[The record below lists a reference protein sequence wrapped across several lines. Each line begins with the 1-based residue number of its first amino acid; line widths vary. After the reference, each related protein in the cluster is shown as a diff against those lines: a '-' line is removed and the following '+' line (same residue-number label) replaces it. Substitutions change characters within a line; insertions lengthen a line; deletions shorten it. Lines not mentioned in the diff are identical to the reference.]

1 LKTFTAA
8 NSVAAPLIK
17 TNKIDMEISERA
29 AQLTPSL
36 TLSIDSKAKAMK
48 AEGIDVCGFGAGEP
62 DFDTPEHIKAAAIE
76 ALQAG
81 FTKYTPSAGIPE
93 LRAAIAEKFAAD
105 NGLTYRAGQVIVS
118 NGAKHSC
125 YNAILATCQPGD
137 EVIIPAP
144 YWVSYP
150 DMVRLAGAEPVIVPT
165 MERNNWKM
173 RPEDFE
179 NAMTPRT
186 KMLIMNTP
194 CNPTGSVYTREELEA
209 IVEVASGEDIY
220 ILSDEIYEKLVY
232 DDAKHVSIASLSQE
246 AYDLTI
252 TVNGFS
258 KSYAMTGWR
267 LGYLAAPEAVAKA
280 VDSIQSHTTANPS
293 SFSQRGALAALK
305 GDQQAVS
312 DMRDEFDM
320 RRNYMIDRLS
330 KIPNVTAV
338 KPQGAFYVLLNI
350 SQLGLTSQNFADRL
364 LSKANVAVVPG
375 AAFGDDRTIRLSYA
389 TSIDII
395 KKGLDR
401 LQDFCRTL

>member
-1 LKTFTAA
+1 
-8 NSVAAPLIK
+8 
-17 TNKIDMEISERA
+17 
-29 AQLTPSL
+29 
-36 TLSIDSKAKAMK
+36 
-48 AEGIDVCGFGAGEP
+48 
-62 DFDTPEHIKAAAIE
+62 
-76 ALQAG
+76 
-81 FTKYTPSAGIPE
+81 
-93 LRAAIAEKFAAD
+93 
-105 NGLTYRAGQVIVS
+105 VIVS

-150 DMVRLAGAEPVIVPT
+150 DMVRLVGAEPVIVPT

-173 RPEDFE
+173 RTEDFE

-186 KMLIMNTP
+186 KMLIMNSP

-232 DDAKHVSIASLSQE
+232 DDAKHVSIGSLSKE

-305 GDQQAVS
+305 GDQQPVA
-312 DMRDEFDM
+312 DMREEFDM

-338 KPQGAFYVLLNI
+338 KPQGAFYVMLNV

>member
-1 LKTFTAA
+1 
-8 NSVAAPLIK
+8 
-17 TNKIDMEISERA
+17 MEISERA

-62 DFDTPEHIKAAAIE
+62 DFDTPEHIKRAAIE

-81 FTKYTPSAGIPE
+81 FTKYTPNAGIPE
-93 LRAAIAEKFAAD
+93 LRQAIADKLAAD
-105 NGLTYRAGQVIVS
+105 NGLNYRAGQIVVS
-118 NGAKHSC
+118 NGAKHAC

-137 EVIIPAP
+137 EVVIAAP

-165 MERNNWKM
+165 SERNAWKM

-186 KMLIMNTP
+186 KMLIMNSP
-194 CNPTGSVYTREELEA
+194 GNPTGSVYTREELEA
-209 IVEVASGEDIY
+209 IVSVAAEEDIY
-220 ILSDEIYEKLVY
+220 VLSDEIYEKLVY
-232 DDAKHVSIASLSQE
+232 DDAKHVSIASLSKE
-246 AYDLTI
+246 ANDLTI

-267 LGYLAAPEAVAKA
+267 LGYLAAPDAVVRA
-280 VDSIQSHTTANPS
+280 VDSIQSHTSSNPS
-293 SFSQRGALAALK
+293 SFSQYGALAALK
-305 GDQQAVS
+305 GDQQPLS
-312 DMRDEFDM
+312 DMREEFDM
-320 RRNYMIDRLS
+320 RRNYMFDRLS
-330 KIPNVTAV
+330 KISNITAV
-338 KPQGAFYVLLNI
+338 KPQGAFYILVNI

-375 AAFGDDRTIRLSYA
+375 AAFGDDRTVRFSYA
-389 TSIDII
+389 TSLDVI

-401 LQDFCRTL
+401 FQDFCRTL

>member
-1 LKTFTAA
+1 
-8 NSVAAPLIK
+8 
-17 TNKIDMEISERA
+17 MEISERA

-93 LRAAIAEKFAAD
+93 LRAAIAEKFATD
-105 NGLTYRAGQVIVS
+105 NGLTYRPGQVVVS

-137 EVIIPAP
+137 EVIIPSP

-150 DMVRLAGAEPVIVPT
+150 DMVRLVGAEPVIVPT

-186 KMLIMNTP
+186 KMLIMNSP

-232 DDAKHVSIASLSQE
+232 DDAKHVSIASLSKE

-305 GDQQAVS
+305 GDQQCVA
-312 DMRDEFDM
+312 DMREEFDM

-338 KPQGAFYVLLNI
+338 KPQGAFYVLLNV

>member
-1 LKTFTAA
+1 
-8 NSVAAPLIK
+8 
-17 TNKIDMEISERA
+17 MEISSRA

-36 TLSIDSKAKAMK
+36 TLTIDSKAKAMK
-48 AEGIDVCGFGAGEP
+48 SEGLDVCGFGAGEP
-62 DFDTPEHIKAAAIE
+62 DFDTPEHIKAAAVA
-76 ALQAG
+76 ALEAG
-81 FTKYTPSAGIPE
+81 FTKYTPSSGIPE
-93 LRAAIAEKFAAD
+93 LRQAISEKFATD
-105 NGLTYRAGQVIVS
+105 NLLEYRPSQVIVS
-118 NGAKHSC
+118 NGAKHAC

-165 MERNNWKM
+165 TERNAWKLTA
-173 RPEDFE
+173 ENFE

-186 KMLIMNTP
+186 KMLIINSP
-194 CNPTGSVYTREELEA
+194 CNPTGSVYTREELQA
-209 IVEVASGEDIY
+209 IVEVAAEEDIS

-232 DDAKHVSIASLSQE
+232 DDTKHVSIASLSKE

-267 LGYLAAPEAVAKA
+267 LGYLGAPEAIAKA
-280 VDSIQSHTTANPS
+280 VDSIQSHSTSNPC
-293 SFSQRGALAALK
+293 SFAQKGAVAALK
-305 GDQQAVS
+305 GDQQPLA

-320 RRNYMIDRLS
+320 RRNYMFDRIS
-330 KIPNVTAV
+330 KIPNITAV
-338 KPQGAFYVLLNI
+338 KPLGAFYVLVNI

-389 TSIDII
+389 TSIDVI

-401 LQDFCRTL
+401 FQDFCRTL

>member
-1 LKTFTAA
+1 
-8 NSVAAPLIK
+8 
-17 TNKIDMEISERA
+17 MEISERA

-62 DFDTPEHIKAAAIE
+62 DFDTPEHIKRAAIE
-76 ALQAG
+76 ALEAG
-81 FTKYTPSAGIPE
+81 FTKYTPNAGIPE
-93 LRAAIAEKFAAD
+93 LRQAIADKLAAD
-105 NGLTYRAGQVIVS
+105 NGLNYRAGQIVVS
-118 NGAKHSC
+118 NGAKHAC

-137 EVIIPAP
+137 EVVIAAP

-165 MERNNWKM
+165 SERNAWKM

-186 KMLIMNTP
+186 KMLIMNSP
-194 CNPTGSVYTREELEA
+194 GNPTGSVYTREELEA
-209 IVEVASGEDIY
+209 IVSVAAEEDIY
-220 ILSDEIYEKLVY
+220 VLSDEIYEKLVY
-232 DDAKHVSIASLSQE
+232 DDAKHVSIASLSKE

-267 LGYLAAPEAVAKA
+267 LGYLAAPDAVVRA
-280 VDSIQSHTTANPS
+280 VDSIQSHTSSNPS
-293 SFSQRGALAALK
+293 SFSQYGALAALK
-305 GDQQAVS
+305 GDQQPLS
-312 DMRDEFDM
+312 DMREEFDM
-320 RRNYMIDRLS
+320 RRNYMFDRLS
-330 KIPNVTAV
+330 KISNITAI
-338 KPQGAFYVLLNI
+338 KPQGAFYILVNI

-375 AAFGDDRTIRLSYA
+375 AAFGDDRTVRFSYA
-389 TSIDII
+389 TSLDVI

-401 LQDFCRTL
+401 FQDFCRTL

>member
-1 LKTFTAA
+1 
-8 NSVAAPLIK
+8 
-17 TNKIDMEISERA
+17 MEISARA

-62 DFDTPEHIKAAAIE
+62 DFDTPEHIKTAAIE
-76 ALQAG
+76 AIQAG
-81 FTKYTPSAGIPE
+81 FTKYTPSSGIPE
-93 LRAAIAEKFAAD
+93 LRQAISEKFAAD
-105 NGLTYRAGQVIVS
+105 NGLTYRASQIVVS
-118 NGAKHSC
+118 NGAKHAC

-137 EVIIPAP
+137 EVVIPSP

-150 DMVRLAGAEPVIVPT
+150 DMVKLAGADPVIVPT
-165 MERNNWKM
+165 MERNAWKM
-173 RPEDFE
+173 SAEDFE

-186 KMLIMNTP
+186 KMLILNSP
-194 CNPTGSVYTREELEA
+194 CNPTGSVYTREEMQA
-209 IVEVASGEDIY
+209 IVDVAAEEDIY

-232 DDAKHVSIASLSQE
+232 DDVKHVSITSLSKE

-267 LGYLAAPEAVAKA
+267 LGYLGAPEAVAKA
-280 VDSIQSHTTANPS
+280 VDSIQSHSTSHPA
-293 SFSQRGALAALK
+293 SFVQRAGLVALK
-305 GDQQAVS
+305 GDQQPLA
-312 DMRDEFDM
+312 DMREEFDM
-320 RRNYMIDRLS
+320 RRNYMFDRIT
-330 KIPNVTAV
+330 KIPNVTAI
-338 KPQGAFYVLLNI
+338 KPQGAFYILVNI

-364 LSKANVAVVPG
+364 LSKANVAVIPG
-375 AAFGDDRTIRLSYA
+375 AAFGDDRTVRLSYA

-401 LQDFCRTL
+401 FQDFCRTL

>member
-1 LKTFTAA
+1 
-8 NSVAAPLIK
+8 
-17 TNKIDMEISERA
+17 MEISARA
-29 AQLTPSL
+29 SQLTPSL

-48 AEGIDVCGFGAGEP
+48 AEGLDVCGFGAGEP
-62 DFDTPEHIKAAAIE
+62 DSDTPEHIKVAAIE

-81 FTKYTPSAGIPE
+81 FTKYTPSSGIPE
-93 LRAAIAEKFAAD
+93 LRQAISEKLAAD
-105 NGLTYRAGQVIVS
+105 NGLSYRAGQIVVS
-118 NGAKHSC
+118 NGAKHAC

-137 EVIIPAP
+137 EVIIPSP

-165 MERNNWKM
+165 MERNGWKM
-173 RPEDFE
+173 SAGDFE

-186 KMLIMNTP
+186 KMLILNSP
-194 CNPTGSVYTREELEA
+194 NNPTGSVYTREEMEK
-209 IVEVASGEDIY
+209 IVEVAAEEDIY

-232 DDAKHVSIASLSQE
+232 DDAKHVSIASLSKE
-246 AYDLTI
+246 AYDITL

-258 KSYAMTGWR
+258 KAYAMTGWR

-280 VDSIQSHTTANPS
+280 VDSIQSHSTSHPA
-293 SFSQRGALAALK
+293 SFVQRAGLAALK
-305 GDQQAVS
+305 GDQQPIS

-320 RRNYMIDRLS
+320 RRNYMFDRIS

-338 KPQGAFYVLLNI
+338 KPQGAFYVLVNI
-350 SQLGLTSQNFADRL
+350 SQLGLTSQNFSDRL
-364 LSKANVAVVPG
+364 LSKANVAVIPG

-401 LQDFCRTL
+401 FQDFCRTL

>member
-1 LKTFTAA
+1 
-8 NSVAAPLIK
+8 
-17 TNKIDMEISERA
+17 MEISERA

-48 AEGIDVCGFGAGEP
+48 SEGIDVCGFGAGEP

-76 ALQAG
+76 AINAG

-93 LRAAIAEKFAAD
+93 LRQAIADKLQTE
-105 NGLTYRAGQVIVS
+105 NGLTYRANQVVVS
-118 NGAKHSC
+118 NGAKHAC
-125 YNAILATCQPGD
+125 YNSILATCQPGD
-137 EVIIPAP
+137 EVVIPAP

-165 MERNNWKM
+165 REPNNWKM
-173 RPEDFE
+173 RAEDFE
-179 NAMTPRT
+179 NAMPPRT
-186 KMLIMNTP
+186 KMLILNSP
-194 CNPTGSVYTREELEA
+194 CNPTGSVYTREEMQA
-209 IVEVASGEDIY
+209 IVDVAAEEDIY
-220 ILSDEIYEKLVY
+220 ILSDEIYEKLIY
-232 DDAKHVSIASLSQE
+232 DDTKHVSVASLSKE

-258 KSYAMTGWR
+258 KTYAMTGWR

-280 VDSIQSHTTANPS
+280 VDSIQSHSTSNPS
-293 SFSQRGALAALK
+293 SFSQRGGVVALK
-305 GDQQAVS
+305 GDQQPIA
-312 DMRDEFDM
+312 DMREEFDM
-320 RRNYMIDRLS
+320 RRNYMFDRVS

-338 KPQGAFYVLLNI
+338 RPQGAFYVLVNI

-401 LQDFCRTL
+401 FQDFCRTL

>member
-1 LKTFTAA
+1 
-8 NSVAAPLIK
+8 
-17 TNKIDMEISERA
+17 MEISARA

-62 DFDTPEHIKAAAIE
+62 DFDTPEHIKAAAIA
-76 ALQAG
+76 ALEGG
-81 FTKYTPSAGIPE
+81 FTKYTPSAGLPE
-93 LRAAIAEKFAAD
+93 LRQAIAEKLETD
-105 NGLTYRAGQVIVS
+105 NQIKYRPSQIVVS
-118 NGAKHSC
+118 SGAKHSC

-137 EVIIPAP
+137 EVLIPSP

-165 MERNNWKM
+165 NERNGWKM
-173 RPEDFE
+173 RAADFE

-186 KMLIMNTP
+186 KMLILNSP
-194 CNPTGSVYTREELEA
+194 GNPSGSVYTREELEG
-209 IVEVASGEDIY
+209 IVEVAAEEDIY

-232 DDAKHVSIASLSQE
+232 DETKHVSIASLSQE

-258 KSYAMTGWR
+258 KAYAMTGWR

-280 VDSIQSHTTANPS
+280 VDNIQSHSTSNPC
-293 SFSQRGALAALK
+293 SFAQKGAVAALK
-305 GDQQAVS
+305 GDQQPLA
-312 DMRDEFDM
+312 DMRDEFGM
-320 RRNYMIDRLS
+320 RRNYMYDRIT
-330 KIPNVTAV
+330 KIPNITAV
-338 KPQGAFYVLLNI
+338 RPEGAFYILVNI
-350 SQLGLTSQNFADRL
+350 SQLGLSSQNFADRL
-364 LSKANVAVVPG
+364 LSKANVAVIPG
-375 AAFGDDRTIRLSYA
+375 IAFGDDRTVRLSYA

-401 LQDFCRTL
+401 FQDFCRTL

>member
-1 LKTFTAA
+1 VEIIA
-8 NSVAAPLIK
+8 
-17 TNKIDMEISERA
+17 MEISERA

-48 AEGIDVCGFGAGEP
+48 AEGLDVCGFGAGEP
-62 DFDTPEHIKAAAIE
+62 DFDTPEHIKRAAIE
-76 ALQAG
+76 ALEAG
-81 FTKYTPSAGIPE
+81 FTKYTPNAGIPE
-93 LRAAIAEKFAAD
+93 LRQAIADKFAAD
-105 NGLTYRAGQVIVS
+105 NGLDYRAGQVVVS
-118 NGAKHSC
+118 NGAKHAC

-137 EVIIPAP
+137 EVVIPAP

-150 DMVRLAGAEPVIVPT
+150 DMVRLVGAEPVIVPT
-165 MERNNWKM
+165 SERNAWKM

-186 KMLIMNTP
+186 KMLIMNSP
-194 CNPTGSVYTREELEA
+194 GNPTGSVYTREELEA
-209 IVEVASGEDIY
+209 IVNVAAEEDIY
-220 ILSDEIYEKLVY
+220 VLSDEIYEKLVY

-267 LGYLAAPEAVAKA
+267 LGYLAAPDAVVRA
-280 VDSIQSHTTANPS
+280 VDSIQSHTSSNPS
-293 SFSQRGALAALK
+293 SFSQYGALAALK
-305 GDQQAVS
+305 GDQQPLS
-312 DMRDEFDM
+312 DMREEFDM
-320 RRNYMIDRLS
+320 RRNYMFDRLS
-330 KIPNVTAV
+330 KISNITAV
-338 KPQGAFYVLLNI
+338 KPQGAFYILVNI

-375 AAFGDDRTIRLSYA
+375 AAFGDDRTVRFSYA
-389 TSIDII
+389 TSLDVI

-401 LQDFCRTL
+401 FQDFCRTL

>member
-1 LKTFTAA
+1 
-8 NSVAAPLIK
+8 
-17 TNKIDMEISERA
+17 MEISERA

-81 FTKYTPSAGIPE
+81 FTKYTPSSGIPE
-93 LRAAIAEKFAAD
+93 LRQAIAEKLAAD
-105 NGLTYRAGQVIVS
+105 NQLEYRASQVVVS

-125 YNAILATCQPGD
+125 YNAVLATCQPGD
-137 EVIIPAP
+137 EVIIPSP

-150 DMVRLAGAEPVIVPT
+150 DMVRLVGAEPVIVQT
-165 MERNNWKM
+165 TERNAWKL

-186 KMLIMNTP
+186 KMLILNSP
-194 CNPTGSVYTREELEA
+194 GNPTGSVYTRDELA
-209 IVEVASGEDIY
+209 GLVEVAAEEDIY
-220 ILSDEIYEKLVY
+220 ILADEIYEKLVY
-232 DDAKHVSIASLSQE
+232 DDTQHVSIASISKE

-258 KSYAMTGWR
+258 KAYAMTGWR

-280 VDSIQSHTTANPS
+280 VDSIQSHSTSNPC
-293 SFSQRGALAALK
+293 SFAQRGALAALK
-305 GDQQAVS
+305 GDQQPLA
-312 DMRDEFDM
+312 DMREEFDM
-320 RRNYMIDRLS
+320 RRNYMFERIS
-330 KIPNVTAV
+330 KIPNISAV
-338 KPQGAFYVLLNI
+338 RPQGAFYVLVTI

-364 LSKANVAVVPG
+364 LSKASVAVIPG
-375 AAFGDDRTIRLSYA
+375 AAFGDDRTVRLSYA

-401 LQDFCRTL
+401 FQDFCRTL

>member
-1 LKTFTAA
+1 
-8 NSVAAPLIK
+8 
-17 TNKIDMEISERA
+17 MEISERA

-48 AEGIDVCGFGAGEP
+48 AEGLDVCGFGAGEP
-62 DFDTPEHIKAAAIE
+62 DSDTPEHIKRAAIE
-76 ALQAG
+76 ALEAG
-81 FTKYTPSAGIPE
+81 FTKYTPNAGIPE
-93 LRAAIAEKFAAD
+93 LRQAIADKLAAD
-105 NGLTYRAGQVIVS
+105 NGLNYRAGQIVVS
-118 NGAKHSC
+118 NGAKHAC

-150 DMVRLAGAEPVIVPT
+150 DMVRLVGAEPVIVPT
-165 MERNNWKM
+165 SERNAWKM

-186 KMLIMNTP
+186 KMLIMNSP
-194 CNPTGSVYTREELEA
+194 GNPTGSVYTREELEA
-209 IVEVASGEDIY
+209 IVNVAAEEDIY
-220 ILSDEIYEKLVY
+220 VLSDEIYEKLVY
-232 DDAKHVSIASLSQE
+232 DDAKHVSIGSLSKE

-267 LGYLAAPEAVAKA
+267 LGYLAAPDAVSRA
-280 VDSIQSHTTANPS
+280 VDSIQSHTSSNPC
-293 SFSQRGALAALK
+293 SFSQYGALAALK
-305 GDQQAVS
+305 GDQQPLA
-312 DMRDEFDM
+312 DMREEFEM
-320 RRNYMIDRLS
+320 RRNYMFDRIS
-330 KIPNVTAV
+330 KISNVTAI
-338 KPQGAFYVLLNI
+338 KPQGAFYMLVNI

-375 AAFGDDRTIRLSYA
+375 AAFGDDRTVRFSYA
-389 TSIDII
+389 TSLDVI

-401 LQDFCRTL
+401 FQDFCRTL

>member
-1 LKTFTAA
+1 
-8 NSVAAPLIK
+8 
-17 TNKIDMEISERA
+17 MEISERA

-62 DFDTPEHIKAAAIE
+62 DFDTPEHIKKAAID
-76 ALQAG
+76 ALEAG

-93 LRAAIAEKFAAD
+93 LRQAIAEKLAAD
-105 NGLTYRAGQVIVS
+105 NGLSYRSAQVIVS

-137 EVIIPAP
+137 EVIIPSP

-165 MERNNWKM
+165 SERISWQM
-173 RPEDFE
+173 RAEDFE
-179 NAMTPRT
+179 NAMTLTPRT
-186 KMLIMNTP
+186 KMLIMNSP
-194 CNPTGSVYTREELEA
+194 GNPTGSVYTSEELQA
-209 IVEVASGEDIY
+209 IVEVAAEEDIY

-232 DDAKHVSIASLSQE
+232 DHLKHVSIASLSKE

-252 TVNGFS
+252 TINGFS

-280 VDSIQSHTTANPS
+280 VDSIQSHTTSNPS
-293 SFSQRGALAALK
+293 SFSQYGALAALK
-305 GDQQAVS
+305 GDQQPLA
-312 DMRDEFDM
+312 DMREEFDM
-320 RRNYMIDRLS
+320 RRNYMFDRIS
-330 KIPNVTAV
+330 KISNVTAV
-338 KPQGAFYVLLNI
+338 KPQGAFYVLVNI
-350 SQLGLTSQNFADRL
+350 SQLGLSSQNFADRL

-389 TSIDII
+389 TSLDVI

-401 LQDFCRTL
+401 FQDFCRTL

>member
-1 LKTFTAA
+1 
-8 NSVAAPLIK
+8 
-17 TNKIDMEISERA
+17 MEISSRA

-36 TLSIDSKAKAMK
+36 TLTIDSKAKAMK
-48 AEGIDVCGFGAGEP
+48 SEGLDVCGFGAGEP
-62 DFDTPEHIKAAAIE
+62 DFDTPEHIKAAAVA
-76 ALQAG
+76 ALEAG
-81 FTKYTPSAGIPE
+81 FTKYTPSSGIPE
-93 LRAAIAEKFAAD
+93 LRQAISEKFAAD
-105 NGLTYRAGQVIVS
+105 NQIEYRPSQVIVS
-118 NGAKHSC
+118 NGAKHAC

-137 EVIIPAP
+137 EVIIAAP

-165 MERNNWKM
+165 TERNAWKLTA
-173 RPEDFE
+173 ENFE

-186 KMLIMNTP
+186 KMLIINSP
-194 CNPTGSVYTREELEA
+194 CNPTGSVYTREELQA
-209 IVEVASGEDIY
+209 IVEVAAEEDIS

-232 DDAKHVSIASLSQE
+232 DDTKHVSIASLSKE

-267 LGYLAAPEAVAKA
+267 LGYLGAPEAIAKA
-280 VDSIQSHTTANPS
+280 VDSIQSHSTSNPC
-293 SFSQRGALAALK
+293 SFAQKGAVAALK
-305 GDQQAVS
+305 GDQQPLA

-320 RRNYMIDRLS
+320 RRNYMFDRIS
-330 KIPNVTAV
+330 KIPNITAV
-338 KPQGAFYVLLNI
+338 KPLGAFYVLVNI

-364 LSKANVAVVPG
+364 LSKATVAVVPG

-389 TSIDII
+389 TSIDVI

-401 LQDFCRTL
+401 FQDFCRTL

>member
-1 LKTFTAA
+1 MAA
-8 NSVAAPLIK
+8 NNVTAPLIR

-62 DFDTPEHIKAAAIE
+62 DFDTPEHIKQAAIE

-81 FTKYTPSAGIPE
+81 FTKYTPSSGIPE
-93 LRAAIAEKFAAD
+93 LRQAIAEKLAAD
-105 NGLTYRAGQVIVS
+105 NGLNYKPTQVVVS
-118 NGAKHSC
+118 NGAKHAC

-150 DMVRLAGAEPVIVPT
+150 DMVRLVGAEPVIVPT

-173 RPEDFE
+173 RAEDFE

-375 AAFGDDRTIRLSYA
+375 AAFGDDRTVRLSYA

-401 LQDFCRTL
+401 FHDFCRTL

>member
-1 LKTFTAA
+1 
-8 NSVAAPLIK
+8 
-17 TNKIDMEISERA
+17 MEISERA

-48 AEGIDVCGFGAGEP
+48 AEGLDVCGFGAGEP
-62 DFDTPEHIKAAAIE
+62 DSDTPEHIKRAAIE
-76 ALQAG
+76 ALEAG
-81 FTKYTPSAGIPE
+81 FTKYTPNAGIPE
-93 LRAAIAEKFAAD
+93 LRQAIADKLAAD
-105 NGLTYRAGQVIVS
+105 NGLNYRAGQIVVS
-118 NGAKHSC
+118 NGAKHAC

-150 DMVRLAGAEPVIVPT
+150 DMVRLVGAEPVIVPT
-165 MERNNWKM
+165 SERNAWKM

-194 CNPTGSVYTREELEA
+194 GNPTGSVYTREELEA
-209 IVEVASGEDIY
+209 IVNVAAEEDIY
-220 ILSDEIYEKLVY
+220 VLSDEIYEKLVY
-232 DDAKHVSIASLSQE
+232 DDVKHVSIGSLSKE

-267 LGYLAAPEAVAKA
+267 LGYLAAPDAVSRA
-280 VDSIQSHTTANPS
+280 VDSIQSHTSSNPC
-293 SFSQRGALAALK
+293 SFSQYGALAALK
-305 GDQQAVS
+305 GDQQPLA
-312 DMRDEFDM
+312 DMREEFEM
-320 RRNYMIDRLS
+320 RRNYMFDRIS
-330 KIPNVTAV
+330 KISNVTAI
-338 KPQGAFYVLLNI
+338 KPQGAFYILVNI
-350 SQLGLTSQNFADRL
+350 SQLGLSSQNFADRL

-375 AAFGDDRTIRLSYA
+375 AAFGDDRTVRFSYA
-389 TSIDII
+389 TSLDVI

-401 LQDFCRTL
+401 FQDFCRTL